1 MFSIIASMSKQNRH
15 IAAFLK
21 QIRLPF
27 VLLLTVMILGSFGYH
42 FLWREYES
50 SWLESVFMTFITV
63 TTIGYGQIHPLNNGG
78 KLLTIFISVM
88 GIGSLFYLLS
98 SVMEFLVARGL
109 SDPSGRRKMRTK
121 IANLKNHVIVA
132 GYGRMGQRI
141 VEELRQEKID
151 FVVIDKESGFEE
163 LCQSRG
169 YLYIRGD
176 AEEDEVLQRAGISE
190 AKSLIAATGSDAE
203 NAFIAMSVKALNPKV
218 FVVARADDDSAIRK
232 LKKAGADRVVNPYAI
247 AGQRMVNTVLRPVA
261 LDFMSTTLS
270 SAKSPL
276 GIQEFHVPAG
286 SPFANK
292 TLQELELRKRCGVN
306 VAAIVRDGR
315 DITNPEPDLI
325 IEPADHMIILGTE
338 EQFDKLRAMTKE
350 ALAEAG
356 D

>member
-1 MFSIIASMSKQNRH
+1 
-15 IAAFLK
+15 
-21 QIRLPF
+21 
-27 VLLLTVMILGSFGYH
+27 
-42 FLWREYES
+42 
-50 SWLESVFMTFITV
+50 
-63 TTIGYGQIHPLNNGG
+63 
-78 KLLTIFISVM
+78 
-88 GIGSLFYLLS
+88 
-98 SVMEFLVARGL
+98 
-109 SDPSGRRKMRTK
+109 MRSK

-141 VEELRQEKID
+141 VEELRQENKK
-151 FVVIDKESGFEE
+151 FVVIDKNADFVE

-176 AEEDEVLQRAGISE
+176 AEEDEVLQTAGVKK
-190 AKSLIAATGSDAE
+190 AKALIAATGSDAE
-203 NAFIAMSVKALNPKV
+203 NAFIAMSAKALNPNI

-247 AGQRMVNTVLRPVA
+247 AGQRLVNIVLRPVA
-261 LDFMSTTLS
+261 MDFMSNTLS

-292 TLQELELRKRCGVN
+292 SLKELELRKHCGVN
-306 VAAIVRDGR
+306 VAAIVRDGH

-325 IEPADHMIILGTE
+325 IEPADHLIILGNK
-338 EQFDKLRAMTKE
+338 EQFEKLRKMTKE
-350 ALAEAG
+350 ALAEAS